1 MIHAQYHSAFGTY
14 DCDND
19 EKQAKLAMVLSAVMA
34 IVSVALILAAVLS
47 TRACAV

>member
-14 DCDND
+14 DYEND
-19 EKQAKLAMVLSAVMA
+19 EKQAKLTILLSAVMS
-34 IVSVALILAAVLS
+34 IVAVALILAAVLS

>member
-1 MIHAQYHSAFGTY
+1 MLHNAYHSAFGTF

-19 EKQAKLAMVLSAVMA
+19 ERQAKLTLFLSALMSIIAVG
-34 IVSVALILAAVLS
+34 VILAAVLS